1 MTEEPIERTQR
12 VIQHLQE
19 SGHHEQAAQ
28 FEGALVTGIGGL
40 LMALREVCQTTL
52 TAIEAIDPTTETMLE
67 ELRLEIDKR
76 LGPHPTQ
83 EASDRPA

>member
-19 SGHHEQAAQ
+19 RGHHEHAAQ
-28 FEGALVTGIGGL
+28 FEGALASGIGGL

-76 LGPHPTQ
+76 LGPHHAP
-83 EASDRPA
+83 EPSDHPA